1 MVWRTGPVGNLH
13 RAILRD
19 GTLVAVAESTE
30 EAAVIVRRMNEPV
43 AKVVQEPN
51 TKELQELKAKLRA
64 MCDDS
69 IAHSG
74 ITYPLAERIKR
85 ELL

>member
-30 EAAVIVRRMNEPV
+30 EAAVIVRRMNE
-43 AKVVQEPN
+43 A
-51 TKELQELKAKLRA
+51 KELQELKAKLRA

>member
-43 AKVVQEPN
+43 AKLVQEPN
-51 TKELQELKAKLRA
+51 TKELRA

>member
-43 AKVVQEPN
+43 AKLVQEPN
-51 TKELQELKAKLRA
+51 TKELRELKANLKGLVDNPSAADMTGSQWR
-64 MCDDS
+64 
-69 IAHSG
+69 
-74 ITYPLAERIKR
+74 R
-85 ELL
+85 EVGDLL